1 MTQAPLSLDPPIIPV
16 RLTLERYHLMVNS
29 GALDDLPVEL
39 LDGEL
44 VQMSP
49 EGEPHAYYRTD
60 AKNYLIALLG
70 DRILLREGAPIT
82 LPRSN
87 SEPEPDI
94 AIVEPLGREYL
105 QHHPY
110 PENIFW
116 VIEYSNTS
124 LRKDL
129 DVKSN
134 TSLRKDLDV
143 KSKTYASAGILEYW
157 VINLRSMELIVMR
170 DPVNGVYQSQ
180 VTLTQGIL
188 YPVAFSNVA
197 VDVLRLLA

>member
-1 MTQAPLSLDPPIIPV
+1 MTQAPLSLDPPVIPA
-16 RLTLERYHLMVNS
+16 RLTLDRYHLMVNS

-94 AIVEPLGREYL
+94 AIVGPLGREYL

-129 DVKSN
+129 DVKS
-134 TSLRKDLDV
+134 
-143 KSKTYASAGILEYW
+143 KTYASAGISEYW

-170 DPVNGVYQSQ
+170 DPVNGIYQSQ
-180 VTLTQGIL
+180 VTLTQGMV
-188 YPVAFSNVA
+188 YPVAFPNVA
-197 VDVLRLLA
+197 VDVLRLLT

>member
-1 MTQAPLSLDPPIIPV
+1 MTQAPLSLDLPIIPV

-70 DRILLREGAPIT
+70 DSLSETRCERILLREGAPIT
-82 LPRSN
+82 LPCSN

-129 DVKSN
+129 DVKS
-134 TSLRKDLDV
+134 
-143 KSKTYASAGILEYW
+143 KTYASAGIPEYW

-180 VTLTQGIL
+180 VTLAQGIL

>member
-129 DVKSN
+129 DVKS
-134 TSLRKDLDV
+134 
-143 KSKTYASAGILEYW
+143 KTYASAGILEYW

>member
-1 MTQAPLSLDPPIIPV
+1 MTQAPPSSLEPPVIPA

-44 VQMSP
+44 VQISP
-49 EGEPHAYYRTD
+49 EGESHAYYRTD

-82 LPRSN
+82 LPHSN

-129 DVKSN
+129 DVKS
-134 TSLRKDLDV
+134 
-143 KSKTYASAGILEYW
+143 KTYASAGIPEYW

-170 DPVNGVYQSQ
+170 DPVNGVYQPQ
-180 VTLTQGIL
+180 ITLTQGIL
-188 YPVAFSNVA
+188 HPVAFPNVA